1 MARLLR
7 YLNDADGANGEGGAG
22 NGGSGN
28 GNGGSSCDRP
38 EGIVNRDMLNAKH
51 EEEEKKQEESREE
64 RKARWAAKVA
74 GPAPAPV
81 SASAST
87 PAAATNGASTTPT
100 RILKPESYFEL
111 DYLLVGPAVWDLLST
126 KFGYDVS
133 IPCRLEV
140 SKGVWGRPSTLCVV
154 VPIAL
159 DDGDD
164 DLDGLYSDTDAAIKE
179 NSKVVEG
186 VKHARIDV
194 PESGKWRYGNM
205 DDRVSKKAREEEEQ
219 AAEVANGG
227 GDAKMVRAVQCSW
240 IIHFLYP
247 FYCAT

>member
-1 MARLLR
+1 M
-7 YLNDADGANGEGGAG
+7 
-22 NGGSGN
+22 
-28 GNGGSSCDRP
+28 
-38 EGIVNRDMLNAKH
+38 
-51 EEEEKKQEESREE
+51 
-64 RKARWAAKVA
+64 
-74 GPAPAPV
+74 
-81 SASAST
+81 
-87 PAAATNGASTTPT
+87 
-100 RILKPESYFEL
+100 
-111 DYLLVGPAVWDLLST
+111 
-126 KFGYDVS
+126 
-133 IPCRLEV
+133 
-140 SKGVWGRPSTLCVV
+140 V

-164 DLDGLYSDTDAAIKE
+164 GLDGLYSDTDAAVRE
-179 NSKVVEG
+179 NSKVVNG